1 MTEGT
6 SLESKIAVLAK
17 RIDDQARFT
26 RAVTVIC
33 STAVLGVMFYMM
45 TEIFSTLPAVIYTN
59 FLGQMDKTVYMWRAT
74 EAGANARSGIKP
86 AATTSSTAP
95 STTAGTAA
103 SPAPTT
109 TTAPGVSGNNAKAPA
124 SK

>member
-26 RAVTVIC
+26 RAVVVIC

-45 TEIFSTLPAVIYTN
+45 TEIFSTLPAVILTN
-59 FLGQMDKTVYMWRAT
+59 ALGSMDKLVYMWRAT
-74 EAGANARSGIKP
+74 EAGANARGMTFTKP
-86 AATTSSTAP
+86 AATTTNTTAP
-95 STTAGTAA
+95 TS
-103 SPAPTT
+103 TT
-109 TTAPGVSGNNAKAPA
+109 TTTPGVSGNNAPAPA
-124 SK
+124 AK

>member
-6 SLESKIAVLAK
+6 LESKIAQLAK

-33 STAVLGVMFYMM
+33 TTAILGVMFY
-45 TEIFSTLPAVIYTN
+45 TLTQMFGNLPGVIVTN
-59 FLGQMDKTVYMWRAT
+59 FLGQMDTIVLMWDAT
-74 EAGANARSGIKP
+74 EARARRP
-86 AATTSSTAP
+86 APAP
-95 STTAGTAA
+95 APAPADAGNAA
-103 SPAPTT
+103 S
-109 TTAPGVSGNNAKAPA
+109 